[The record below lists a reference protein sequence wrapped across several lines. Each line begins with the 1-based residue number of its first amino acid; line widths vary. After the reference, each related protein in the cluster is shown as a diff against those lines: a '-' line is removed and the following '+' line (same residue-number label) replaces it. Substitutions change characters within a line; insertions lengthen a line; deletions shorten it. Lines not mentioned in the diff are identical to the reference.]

1 MTPDDAQA
9 MFDAGASL
17 VQIYSGL
24 IYNGP
29 SVVRRSVRR
38 YRSAARKA
46 AGPRTPQHG

>member
-1 MTPDDAQA
+1 

-46 AGPRTPQHG
+46 AGTRTPQHG